1 MSFCESPEMIVTG
14 DKSVEMDSIDLDEI
28 GTDDIHVDIGD
39 VALVITS
46 TAYKKLSISS
56 RPNHVSKK

>member
-1 MSFCESPEMIVTG
+1 MIVTG